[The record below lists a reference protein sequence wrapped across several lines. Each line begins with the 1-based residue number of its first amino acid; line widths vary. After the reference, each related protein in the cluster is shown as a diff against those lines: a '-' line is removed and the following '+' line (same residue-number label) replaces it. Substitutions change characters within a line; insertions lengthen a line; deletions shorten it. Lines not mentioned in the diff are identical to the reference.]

1 MYILKFGVCWI
12 IFPQSTAHSFAI
24 SVKVNIMIRHDGAV
38 MWHGD
43 MTTPLVTL
51 CTLLSRMSHEESR
64 GWCHP
69 PGRGG
74 VAPSLALIIPASD
87 PGLEAGP
94 WLAWP
99 GRPHSLHYRSG
110 RGFHHTGL
118 SSPHETKKWLKIGK
132 WSYSY
137 ILKSF
142 DVSMFMLKC
151 SCFEFYLF
159 KFLCRRKEV
168 WGCAEHW
175 TFRSAHSVLNLTA
188 AASVRSHQSRRLFIN
203 TLEKTW
209 LKQKSCLWGL
219 LLEVVSILQPVIRSI
234 CKSSIKYYEG

>member
-38 MWHGD
+38 MWHRD
-43 MTTPLVTL
+43 MTTPLVTQ
-51 CTLLSRMSHEESR
+51 CTLLSIMSHEESR

-74 VAPSLALIIPASD
+74 VARSLALIIPASD

-151 SCFEFYLF
+151 SCFEFIYLNF
-159 KFLCRRKEV
+159 YADGKRCAGAQNTELLGLRILYWTWQQLPQSGVTRV
-168 WGCAEHW
+168 GGC
-175 TFRSAHSVLNLTA
+175 
-188 AASVRSHQSRRLFIN
+188 
-203 TLEKTW
+203 
-209 LKQKSCLWGL
+209 
-219 LLEVVSILQPVIRSI
+219 
-234 CKSSIKYYEG
+234 SSTH